1 MLPNA
6 PLVGKRDLAALDR
19 RKLHDSARQP
29 VPPASPTRATH
40 GSRGRL
46 RSAVLRGELVNRPV
60 YLDAVNE
67 RTASPLELLAAL
79 LRFNRDRHESFR
91 RQCRDPI
98 GQAGLA
104 RAREYVAAR
113 LEHAETFERIEVDPL
128 VTWVQEAAPL
138 TDVMAAR
145 ALAEALDVV
154 VGRELADQY
163 ADRGPHDLE
172 ADDVFPR
179 YADPIFDLVGRSNIT
194 SHPDLHGA
202 VAPLR
207 SDRRRI
213 LATREPDRLSHVTL
227 VPPLAGFRVRY
238 EPCPPVLVRLVDGIT
253 ITGLFPHGRLEALQW
268 SHEQIEG
275 QSFFHSVRPRQPT
288 GPVDDRLLGAAA
300 DVGASIAVFPE
311 LSGTESDVVSRIQR
325 AHAMAMTLTVGG
337 SFHRPDE
344 QGTHTFVNEALTRL
358 RGADTFA
365 HHKFN
370 PFVHPLLGTEL
381 LAYRRQVTLLAS
393 AGWTVA
399 TLICKDLLEPSVVGI
414 LERLGVSLVLVTS
427 FSEQT
432 QELESQARHMATT
445 AQTMVC
451 IVNSSTE
458 HADAFCASMILVV
471 PDRRRI
477 VQRLG
482 RAGVT
487 FPAVGRMQF
496 EPARSRI
503 PPDWRSVADG

>member
-1 MLPNA
+1 MTRPA
-6 PLVGKRDLAALDR
+6 YLA
-19 RKLHDSARQP
+19 SI
-29 VPPASPTRATH
+29 T
-40 GSRGRL
+40 G
-46 RSAVLRGELVNRPV
+46 RSAPP
-60 YLDAVNE
+60 LD
-67 RTASPLELLAAL
+67 LLTAL
-79 LRFNRDRHESFR
+79 LRFNRDHQEEFR
-91 RQCRDPI
+91 RQSRDPV
-98 GQAGLA
+98 GQAGLS
-104 RAREYVAAR
+104 RAREYVASR
-113 LEHAETFERIEVDPL
+113 LEHTDTFERIEVDPL
-128 VTWVQEAAPL
+128 VGWVGESAEL
-138 TDVMAAR
+138 SDVMAAR

-172 ADDVFPR
+172 VDEVFPR
-179 YADPIFDLVGRSNIT
+179 YAEPIFDLVGRSNIT

-202 VAPLR
+202 VAPVR
-207 SDRRRI
+207 ADRRRV
-213 LATREPDRLSHVTL
+213 LATREPDRLSHVAL

-253 ITGLFPHGRLEALQW
+253 LTGLFPHGRLEELQW
-268 SHEQIEG
+268 AQEQIEG
-275 QSFFHSVRPRQPT
+275 QSYFHSVRPRNAT
-288 GPVDDRLLGAAA
+288 TEADEALLTAAA

-311 LSGTESDVVSRIQR
+311 LSGTESDVLARIQQ
-325 AHAMAMTLTVGG
+325 AHALSLGLTVAG
-337 SFHRPDE
+337 SYHRPDE
-344 QGTHTFVNEALTRL
+344 QGTSTYVNEALTRL
-358 RGADTFA
+358 RGTDTYR

-381 LAYRRQVTLLAS
+381 LAYRRQVTLIAS

-399 TLICKDLLEPSVVGI
+399 TLICKDLIEPSVVGI

-427 FSEQT
+427 FSDRT

-445 AQTMVC
+445 AQTMVV
-451 IVNSSTE
+451 IVNASTE
-458 HADAFCASMILVV
+458 HADAFCASMILAV

-482 RAGVT
+482 RSGVR

-503 PPDWRSVADG
+503 PPDWQRIERPPADSADG

>member
-1 MLPNA
+1 MTRPAYLASLTEPTAA
-6 PLVGKRDLAALDR
+6 PLD
-19 RKLHDSARQP
+19 
-29 VPPASPTRATH
+29 
-40 GSRGRL
+40 
-46 RSAVLRGELVNRPV
+46 
-60 YLDAVNE
+60 
-67 RTASPLELLAAL
+67 LLAVL
-79 LRFNRDRHESFR
+79 LRFNRDHHEDFR
-91 RQCRDPI
+91 RQCRDPVC
-98 GQAGLA
+98 QAGLS

-113 LEHAETFERIEVDPL
+113 LEHVETFERLEVDRL
-128 VTWVQEAAPL
+128 VTWVQEAASL

-172 ADDVFPR
+172 VDGVFPR
-179 YADPIFDLVGRSNIT
+179 YAEAIYDLVGRSNIT

-207 SDRRRI
+207 ANRRRV

-238 EPCPPVLVRLVDGIT
+238 VPCPPVLVRLVDGLT
-253 ITGLFPHGRLEALQW
+253 ITGLFPHGLLTDLHFEQ
-268 SHEQIEG
+268 EQIEG
-275 QSFFHSVRPRQPT
+275 QSYFHSVRPQNPT
-288 GPVDDRLLGAAA
+288 AQLDDALLTAAA

-311 LSGTESDVVSRIQR
+311 LSGTEAEVVSRIQR
-325 AHAMAMTLTVGG
+325 AHAMALTLTVAG
-337 SFHRPDE
+337 SFHRPDD
-344 QGTHTFVNEALTRL
+344 QGTRTWVNEALTRL
-358 RGADTFA
+358 RGGDTHA

-370 PFVHPLLGTEL
+370 PYVHPLLGTEL

-399 TLICKDLLEPSVVGI
+399 TLICKDLIEPSVVGI

-427 FSEQT
+427 FSDKT

-445 AQTMVC
+445 AQTIVA
-451 IVNSSTE
+451 IVNATTE
-458 HADAFCASMILVV
+458 YADAFCASMILVV

-482 RAGVT
+482 RSGVR
-487 FPAVGRMQF
+487 FPAMGRMQF
-496 EPARSRI
+496 EPARPRI
-503 PPDWRSVADG
+503 PPDWKMVDT